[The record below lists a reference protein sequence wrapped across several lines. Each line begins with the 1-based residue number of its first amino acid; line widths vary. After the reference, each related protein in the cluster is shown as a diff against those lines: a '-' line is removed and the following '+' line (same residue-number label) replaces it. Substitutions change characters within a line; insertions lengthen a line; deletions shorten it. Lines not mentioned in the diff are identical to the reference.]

1 MGDPAG
7 NWCLIESDPGVF
19 TELISKFGVTGV
31 QVEELWS
38 LDKDQFEK
46 LKPVH
51 GLIFLFKWVPDENP
65 QGTVVKDSRADKMF
79 FAKQVINNACATQAI
94 LSVLL
99 NADHP
104 EIELGQT
111 LSSFKEFC
119 SSFDSTMKGLT
130 LSNSDEI
137 RTVHNSFSRQSLFE
151 FDQKAATKDDD
162 VFHFVGYVPIEGR
175 LYELDGLKEG
185 PIDHGVL
192 PESGDW
198 LDLAKPIIEARMAK
212 YQAGEVHFNL
222 MALVQDKIIRYTK
235 EMALLSESG
244 NQAGMAEVQMNLAE
258 EEEKRKNWRK
268 ENIRR
273 RHNYLPFIVELLKGL
288 AHQGQLLPLYERAK
302 EKAEAREEKKKL
314 KVATS

>member
-1 MGDPAG
+1 M
-7 NWCLIESDPGVF
+7 
-19 TELISKFGVTGV
+19 
-31 QVEELWS
+31 EELWS
-38 LDKDQFEK
+38 LDKEQFEK

-99 NADHP
+99 NAEHP
-104 EIELGQT
+104 EIQLGPT
-111 LSSFKEFC
+111 LTSFKEFC
-119 SSFDSTMKGLT
+119 SSFDATMKGLT

-137 RTVHNSFSRQSLFE
+137 RSVHNSFSRQSLFE
-151 FDQKAATKDDD
+151 FDQKAASKDDD

-185 PIDHGVL
+185 PVDHGVL

-222 MALVQDKIIRYTK
+222 MALVQDKIMSFTKQLAALSVRY
-235 EMALLSESG
+235 S
-244 NQAGMAEVQMNLAE
+244 
-258 EEEKRKNWRK
+258 
-268 ENIRR
+268 
-273 RHNYLPFIVELLKGL
+273 RHGP
-288 AHQGQLLPLYERAK
+288 
-302 EKAEAREEKKKL
+302 
-314 KVATS
+314 AT